1 MIPLGSEKLFSLFG
15 FRITDTVTGTLLTDA
30 VILALVFLVYK
41 SISLIPGKLQS
52 TFEMLIEYFFSTTK
66 DIAGSRAPS
75 IFPWFMSFFLFIF
88 TANILGLLP
97 GYGLLSFREGA
108 EMIPFFRIPSSD
120 LNTTLALAVISV
132 VATHALSIKFTGV
145 KGYLKRFFSLS
156 PILLFVGL
164 LELVAEVTKLIS
176 FSFRL
181 FGNIFA
187 GEMVLG
193 KVSSIMSYVVPLP
206 FLVLE
211 IIVAS
216 VQALIFAALTM
227 AFMSIFTETHGEAH

>member
-30 VILALVFLVYK
+30 VILLLVFLVYK
-41 SISLIPGKLQS
+41 GISLTPGKLQS
-52 TFEMLIEYFFSTTK
+52 AFEMLIEYFFATTK

-97 GYGLLSFREGA
+97 GYGLLGIKEGG
-108 EMIPFFRIPSSD
+108 ELIPFFRIPSSD

-145 KGYLKRFFSLS
+145 KGYLNRFFSLS

-193 KVSSIMSYVVPLP
+193 KVSSIMAYVVPLP
-206 FLVLE
+206 FLLLE

>member
-1 MIPLGSEKLFSLFG
+1 MIPLASEKLFSIFG
-15 FRITDTVTGTLLTDA
+15 LRITDTVTGTLLTDA
-30 VILALVFLVYK
+30 VLITVVMLVYAGMK
-41 SISLIPGKLQS
+41 AVPGKLQNV
-52 TFEMLIEYFFSTTK
+52 FEIVLEYFYATTK
-66 DIAGSRAPS
+66 DIAGERAQS
-75 IFPWFMSFFLFIF
+75 IFPWFASFFLFIF

-97 GYGLLSFREGA
+97 GYGLFTIKEGGEA
-108 EMIPFFRIPSSD
+108 IPFFRVPSSD

-132 VATHALSIKFTGV
+132 VATHALSIRYTGI
-145 KGYLKRFFSLS
+145 KGYLGRFFSLS

-187 GEMVLG
+187 GEIVLG
-193 KVSSIMSYVVPLP
+193 RVSSILSYVAPLP

-211 IIVAS
+211 IIVAT

-227 AFMSIFTETHGEAH
+227 AFMSIFTEKHAEH